1 MAENLPSPD
10 EGQKPAADSLPAILD
25 WEIHVPIFRN
35 PLILRQLGL
44 AIGIPF
50 GILLVVLV
58 IVKAYNGV
66 ILVALLFLMTYV
78 FILALYGGKYQ
89 VGFHL
94 SSAGIKSHT
103 LTRQAKRNRVVNWLT
118 VVLGLFT
125 GKFSAAGAGVLAMV
139 GQKQNIRWS
148 SVQKVRFFDSTR
160 TILVRA
166 GLGNQLALFCTHDNY
181 SVVRMYLLAHVRESV
196 TIKS

>member
-10 EGQKPAADSLPAILD
+10 EGQKPAAVSLPEILE

-35 PLILRQLGL
+35 PLILRQLAL

-50 GILLVVLV
+50 GILLVVLE

-66 ILVALLFLMTYV
+66 ILFALLFLMTYV

-94 SSAGIKSHT
+94 SLAGIKSHT

-148 SVQKVRFFDSTR
+148 SVQKVRFFDSSR